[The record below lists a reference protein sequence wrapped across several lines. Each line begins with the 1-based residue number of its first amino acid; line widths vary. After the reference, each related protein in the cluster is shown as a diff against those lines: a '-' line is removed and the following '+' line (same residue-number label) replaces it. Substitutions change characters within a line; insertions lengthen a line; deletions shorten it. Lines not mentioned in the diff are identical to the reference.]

1 MSRVTTI
8 LLAAGGGTRL
18 GGPKALLL
26 WPAGKGPESPRAGKR
41 ELPLAIAHAEARLA
55 AESERVL
62 VVARGPVIRALLG
75 YVQPNLDLIVS
86 DAPDDLG
93 PAGSIAVAVKRLGDA
108 PLALI
113 TPVDTPP
120 ARPETTARLLARMGE
135 PDAPLA
141 VRPRAG
147 GRAGHPVLVR
157 AEALEPYRSPSP
169 PVLRDHLRSLGPRCV
184 EVDVDDPAVRL
195 DLNTPADVM
204 GLLGSPPRFVPLD
217 GPGR

>member
-93 PAGSIAVAVKRLGDA
+93 PAGSIAVAVRRLGDA

>member
-1 MSRVTTI
+1 
-8 LLAAGGGTRL
+8 
-18 GGPKALLL
+18 
-26 WPAGKGPESPRAGKR
+26 
-41 ELPLAIAHAEARLA
+41 
-55 AESERVL
+55 
-62 VVARGPVIRALLG
+62 
-75 YVQPNLDLIVS
+75 
-86 DAPDDLG
+86 
-93 PAGSIAVAVKRLGDA
+93 
-108 PLALI
+108 
-113 TPVDTPP
+113 
-120 ARPETTARLLARMGE
+120 
-135 PDAPLA
+135 
-141 VRPRAG
+141 RPRAG